1 MAVTGL
7 ASGMNWST
15 VVAELANAE
24 RSAET
29 QWKNNQ
35 TTITTEKSA
44 YSTISTD
51 LTTLQTDAKK
61 LMDPSFFD
69 SVTAASSDSSAA
81 SALVTTGAA
90 AGDYIF
96 NITQLATAAQ
106 MTGASQVS
114 QVLASSASNVTLGA
128 AGFSTA
134 VTAGTFTVNGAQVTV
149 STTDSLQDVFD
160 AIAKATSNKVTASYN
175 SSTDEISLASSAGS
189 AISLGSAADTSN
201 FLSVAQLYNDNGT
214 NTENT
219 GTVTSTA
226 ALGRVNTKAALKSAD
241 LQTTISDGG
250 SGSGQ
255 FKINGVAINFD
266 ASTDSIGD
274 VLTQINDSSAGVTA
288 AYDTVNNQF
297 VLKNKT
303 TGNVG
308 ISMADVTGNFLTA
321 TGLSAGKLTAGKN
334 LLYTLN
340 GSSQTFVSQSNTISS
355 ASSGIADLTVTAA
368 GTGST
373 TVTVASDTSTIS
385 SAIQQFVKDYTALQS
400 YMTTEQ
406 SVSTG
411 TDGAVAAGTLTGDSI
426 TNDIVSS
433 LRSTISSVLSGTSG
447 TINQLAD
454 LGFQS
459 SGSDNTITLSDATKL
474 TNALSNNLDAVKKL
488 FSDSTSGL
496 ATQMNKYITNVTSD
510 SGALTTRVADL
521 TKQYTDLTTQIANM
535 ETKVSNDT
543 TQWDSEFSAMETA
556 ESTTN
561 QELTY
566 ISQMVSAGT
575 L

>member
-1 MAVTGL
+1 M
-7 ASGMNWST
+7 
-15 VVAELANAE
+15 
-24 RSAET
+24 
-29 QWKNNQ
+29 
-35 TTITTEKSA
+35 
-44 YSTISTD
+44 
-51 LTTLQTDAKK
+51 
-61 LMDPSFFD
+61 
-69 SVTAASSDSSAA
+69 
-81 SALVTTGAA
+81 
-90 AGDYIF
+90 
-96 NITQLATAAQ
+96 
-106 MTGASQVS
+106 
-114 QVLASSASNVTLGA
+114 
-128 AGFSTA
+128 
-134 VTAGTFTVNGAQVTV
+134 
-149 STTDSLQDVFD
+149 
-160 AIAKATSNKVTASYN
+160 
-175 SSTDEISLASSAGS
+175 
-189 AISLGSAADTSN
+189 
-201 FLSVAQLYNDNGT
+201 AQLYNDNGT

-566 ISQMVSAGT
+566 ISQMVSAG
-575 L
+575 LFAGLCIYLWRRSVHFEEEV